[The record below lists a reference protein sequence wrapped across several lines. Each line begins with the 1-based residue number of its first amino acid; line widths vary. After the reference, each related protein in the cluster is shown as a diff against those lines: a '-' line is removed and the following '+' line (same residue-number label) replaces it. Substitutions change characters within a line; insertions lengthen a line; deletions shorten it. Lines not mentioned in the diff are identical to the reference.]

1 MTCQELYRVLIY
13 DDYTIT
19 DIIYIFHEKPD
30 KFPYIIDKINF
41 IRYNIRY
48 MCRMQKAGGIMRHK
62 KSVMRSFM
70 MVTQLGISVMVPV
83 FVCILAGYYID
94 RYAGTKL
101 TLLFLFL
108 GFLAGGLN
116 AYKLA
121 KSTLAMNER
130 EERAEDQKER
140 MERQEEAR
148 PKVHKPKQ
156 PSRVKTHDD
165 EKLS

>member
-13 DDYTIT
+13 DGYTIT

-121 KSTLAMNER
+121 KTTLA
-130 EERAEDQKER
+130 
-140 MERQEEAR
+140 
-148 PKVHKPKQ
+148 
-156 PSRVKTHDD
+156 
-165 EKLS
+165 

>member
-1 MTCQELYRVLIY
+1 
-13 DDYTIT
+13 
-19 DIIYIFHEKPD
+19 
-30 KFPYIIDKINF
+30 
-41 IRYNIRY
+41 
-48 MCRMQKAGGIMRHK
+48 MQKAGVIMRHK

-94 RYAGTKL
+94 RFAGTKL
-101 TLLFLFL
+101 TLFFMFL

-121 KSTLAMNER
+121 KATLAVNER

-140 MERQEEAR
+140 MERQVEAE

-156 PSRVKTHDD
+156 PSRVKEHDD

>member
-1 MTCQELYRVLIY
+1 
-13 DDYTIT
+13 
-19 DIIYIFHEKPD
+19 
-30 KFPYIIDKINF
+30 
-41 IRYNIRY
+41 
-48 MCRMQKAGGIMRHK
+48 MRHK

-83 FVCILAGYYID
+83 FFCILAGYYID

-108 GFLAGGLN
+108 GFMAGGLN

-121 KSTLAMNER
+121 KATLVMNER
-130 EERAEDQKER
+130 EEHAEDQKER
-140 MERQEEAR
+140 MERQENAR
-148 PKVHKPKQ
+148 PKVCKPKQ
-156 PSRVKTHDD
+156 ASRVKGHDD

>member
-1 MTCQELYRVLIY
+1 
-13 DDYTIT
+13 
-19 DIIYIFHEKPD
+19 
-30 KFPYIIDKINF
+30 
-41 IRYNIRY
+41 
-48 MCRMQKAGGIMRHK
+48 MRHK